1 MQDIVKDRLPSFTP
15 EQAKLVKGSS
25 DYYGINQYT
34 TYYISDK
41 QTPQQAA
48 TSTRLI
54 GAFNITVSYQLTFLV
69 LCGSICV
76 TTVSEDI
83 ITFLLPVEHCSSK
96 KWRADWTAG
105 INFSFLPIWILVFY
119 YWWYKIGKCKIAW
132 KFSDK
137 ESMCRHTLFGFTSSQ
152 QACMELWTT

>member
-54 GAFNITVSYQLTFLV
+54 GAFNITVSYQLIF
-69 LCGSICV
+69 
-76 TTVSEDI
+76 
-83 ITFLLPVEHCSSK
+83 
-96 KWRADWTAG
+96 W
-105 INFSFLPIWILVFY
+105 FSVFY
-119 YWWYKIGKCKIAW
+119 
-132 KFSDK
+132 
-137 ESMCRHTLFGFTSSQ
+137 MCHYSF
-152 QACMELWTT
+152 